1 MVLVEA
7 SAFARNWYVIQT
19 VLFGPEPDDVGLLGL
34 RFKCW
39 SCQIQLRPHPKAKR
53 PMIQIR
59 VLHERAAAE
68 VHDHGDAEDHQN
80 RPSRGNASHT
90 LSTYPQ
96 ISKGRPTPY
105 T

>member
-1 MVLVEA
+1 
-7 SAFARNWYVIQT
+7 
-19 VLFGPEPDDVGLLGL
+19 
-34 RFKCW
+34 
-39 SCQIQLRPHPKAKR
+39 
-53 PMIQIR
+53 MIQIR

-96 ISKGRPTPY
+96 ISKALSFVGLRPTHRALIPNKAVWKARVLTQPY
-105 T
+105 EESA